1 MALSYDP
8 IPTAGPIPRHAGAG
22 KAGGRT
28 LPQRLGRY
36 TLFDHIGRG
45 GMADIYLA
53 KAKTGLGGS
62 RLVVVKEVLPHLAAD
77 ERFSEMLIA
86 EAKIAARVQHANV
99 VQTDDLGRE
108 QGVLYIAM
116 EYVEGFD
123 LRELLRRCARDKV
136 PLPVE
141 FSLLVLIETLRGLD
155 YAHRLRDESGAPL
168 GLVHRDV
175 SPSNVLVSFEGEVK
189 LCDFGIARAN
199 EVAPVLPEDTIQGKA
214 GYMSPEHARGETI
227 DARADVFAAGII
239 LWELLAGRRLYKVAR
254 AEGEG
259 GEALLDLARRAEI
272 PAIPTRGLPHEDL
285 IHAICERALRPARD
299 ERYPSAAAMLRDLE
313 QYAGKA
319 RMVASPLRFG
329 EWLTERFGKDIVEA
343 RRGRERALRAIE
355 MGPVAVLSPIVKQKP
370 TFLDEPTYD
379 ESALSEAARLENAAA
394 LRAAAEAV
402 AAAIAAPASPE
413 PDPAAS
419 PDPADV
425 ADAPSPAPE
434 SLVAPFSTPRPAR
447 ARRTRPSM
455 HPHRSRRSR
464 PSPSPVP
471 PPAAITPAPAPARRG
486 LPPWVMLALGAAL
499 GVVAAIALLAR

>member
-1 MALSYDP
+1 MALAYDP
-8 IPTAGPIPRHAGAG
+8 IPTAGPIPRSAGTG

-77 ERFSEMLIA
+77 DRFAEMLIA
-86 EAKIAARVQHANV
+86 EAKIAARVAHANV
-99 VQTDDLGRE
+99 VKTDDLGRE
-108 QGVLYIAM
+108 SGVLYIAM

-155 YAHRLRDESGAPL
+155 YAHRLRGESGEPL

-227 DARADVFAAGII
+227 DGRADVFAAGII
-239 LWELLAGRRLYKVAR
+239 LWELLAGRRLY
-254 AEGEG
+254 
-259 GEALLDLARRAEI
+259 
-272 PAIPTRGLPHEDL
+272 
-285 IHAICERALRPARD
+285 
-299 ERYPSAAAMLRDLE
+299 
-313 QYAGKA
+313 
-319 RMVASPLRFG
+319 
-329 EWLTERFGKDIVEA
+329 
-343 RRGRERALRAIE
+343 
-355 MGPVAVLSPIVKQKP
+355 
-370 TFLDEPTYD
+370 
-379 ESALSEAARLENAAA
+379 
-394 LRAAAEAV
+394 
-402 AAAIAAPASPE
+402 
-413 PDPAAS
+413 
-419 PDPADV
+419 
-425 ADAPSPAPE
+425 
-434 SLVAPFSTPRPAR
+434 
-447 ARRTRPSM
+447 
-455 HPHRSRRSR
+455 
-464 PSPSPVP
+464 
-471 PPAAITPAPAPARRG
+471 
-486 LPPWVMLALGAAL
+486 
-499 GVVAAIALLAR
+499 